1 MMKKYILAFILLIA
15 TLTINSQSLF
25 QSRADKLYDELSYIA
40 AVDFYKSLVKTDKP
54 SEFNMRRLAECS
66 FKIYDFV
73 NAETS
78 YKNLYAK
85 FPSTT
90 TENDLINYLQCLK
103 YNQKYSEA
111 QNVLVLLEQKRKD
124 NLISKNHSKNKNYYN
139 ELKADSSGYK
149 VTNVESLNTEESEFS
164 PVFFNRNKAV
174 MFSSNRRNTA
184 GRNKKFA
191 WDDSYFIDVYT
202 SEKKDSLKFSSTMS
216 MAKTVSST
224 YHDGPAC
231 LSGDEKTVYLTKSNI
246 ITKQVKGSTINVVNL
261 KLYILKKDST
271 GKLSEPVSFPY
282 NSDNYS
288 LGHATVT
295 KDGTKMYFVS
305 DMPGGWGQTDL
316 YVSNFENG
324 AWQQPE
330 NLGQAINTE
339 GREMF
344 PYVHEDGTLFFSTDG
359 RAGLGGLD
367 LYFTV
372 PAMDAYFE
380 PQSLGYPMNSNFDDF
395 GFALNDDLQTGYFS
409 SNRAG
414 GKGKDDIYY
423 FRSKE
428 PLISVSITGL
438 VFDESN
444 KQPITNAT
452 VYLLDKNKLV
462 IDSAKVN
469 DKGEYAFTIKD
480 PSQDYFI
487 GAKER
492 SKYYDRLMPLGKV
505 ETGENKKDIGLYPK
519 YKMVCTV
526 VDAKTNTPIKDVDIT
541 FTEKGVKPSKTLRT
555 DSTGKITDII
565 KGKKPG
571 DRLQFSMK
579 YEKPGYITV
588 EKDYD
593 IVLDVNTII
602 DLLQQ
607 VQKMEVGSDIAKVI
621 DTKPIFFDLGKWNI
635 RKDAA
640 LELDKVVKVMN
651 ENPTMTIELGS
662 HSDCRGSAP
671 SNLILSD
678 KRAKSSA
685 AYIVSK
691 GIAKERIK
699 GKGYG
704 ESKPINQCECEG
716 KKVVPCTEAEYQ
728 ANRRT
733 EFIIT
738 KF

>member
-1 MMKKYILAFILLIA
+1 MMKKISLALVVLLLSNA
-15 TLTINSQSLF
+15 LQSQSLF
-25 QSRADKLYDELSYIA
+25 QKKADKLYDELSYIA

-54 SEFNMRRLAECS
+54 SEFNMRRLAECN
-66 FKIYDFV
+66 FKVYDFK
-73 NAETS
+73 NAETA
-78 YKNLYAK
+78 YKNLYEK

-90 TENDLINYLQCLK
+90 TESDLINYLQCLK
-103 YNQKYSEA
+103 YNEKYDEA
-111 QNVLVLLEQKRKD
+111 KNVLSLIEQKSKD
-124 NLISKNHSKNKNYYN
+124 NIIFKNHSKKQNYYN
-139 ELKADSSGYK
+139 ELKEDSSSYK

-184 GRNKKFA
+184 ARNKKFA

-202 SEKKDSLKFSSTMS
+202 SEKKDSLKFESTMS
-216 MAKTVSST
+216 MEKTISST

-246 ITKQVKGSTINVVNL
+246 VTKTVKGALVNVVNL
-261 KLYILKKDST
+261 KLYILKKDSL
-271 GKLSEPVSFPY
+271 GRLSKPESFPY

-372 PAMDAYFE
+372 PSMDAYFE

-409 SNRAG
+409 SNRVG

-428 PLISVSITGL
+428 PLMNVTVSGL
-438 VFDESN
+438 VFDESS
-444 KQPITNAT
+444 KEPITNAT
-452 VYLLDKNKLV
+452 VYLLDKDKIV

-469 DKGEYAFTIKD
+469 DKGEYSFTLKD
-480 PSQDYFI
+480 PSKEYFI
-487 GAKER
+487 GARER
-492 SKYYDRLMPLGKV
+492 TKYYDRLIPLGKTEV
-505 ETGENKKDIGLYPK
+505 GPNKKDIGLFPK
-519 YKMVCTV
+519 YKMASTV
-526 VDAKTNTPIKDVDIT
+526 IDSKTNAPIKDVKVSFAELGAKD
-541 FTEKGVKPSKTLRT
+541 KKTYLT
-555 DSTGKITDII
+555 DSTGKISDVIR
-565 KGKKPG
+565 GKKPG
-571 DRLQFSMK
+571 DRIQFSMK
-579 YEKPGYITV
+579 YEKEGYITV
-588 EKDYD
+588 EKKYD
-593 IVLDVNTII
+593 MVLDVNTII
-602 DLLQQ
+602 ELTQR
-607 VQKMEVGSDIAKVI
+607 VQKMELGADIAKVI
-621 DTKPIFFDLGKWNI
+621 DTNPIFFDLGKWNI

-640 LELDKVVKVMN
+640 AELDKVVAVML
-651 ENPTMTIELGS
+651 ENPKMTIELGS
-662 HSDCRGSAP
+662 HSDCRGSAQA
-671 SNLILSD
+671 NLILSD

-685 AYIVSK
+685 AYIISK
-691 GIAKERIK
+691 GISKDRIT

-704 ESKPINQCECEG
+704 ESKPINKCECEG
-716 KKVVPCTEAEYQ
+716 KKVVPCTEDEHQ

-733 EFIIT
+733 EFLIT